1 MIEIIEPLARVPG
14 VRMAALV
21 TEDGVP
27 VAVPGRH
34 AAEAGLSAGAALDEN
49 ALAALSAGWL
59 AELTRAVGG
68 LSWGSPRRVVLRAA
82 RGTLLILR
90 ASGAVLLVVLE
101 GGLGPEELW
110 LPMEGVAAR
119 IRRVVRGIKNARE
132 WEPTDGP
139 PPALPSGASSG
150 GAAPESPARTAR
162 DPEQAAGI

>member
-1 MIEIIEPLARVPG
+1 MIEIIEPLANVPG

-34 AAEAGLSAGAALDEN
+34 VSEASSPAGAAFDEN

-59 AELTRAVGG
+59 AELTRAAGG
-68 LSWGSPRRVVLRAA
+68 LSWGTPRRAVLRAA

-90 ASGAVLLVVLE
+90 TSGAVLLVVLE

-119 IRRVVRGIKNARE
+119 IRRVMRGISSAGE
-132 WEPTDGP
+132 GGPTDGP
-139 PPALPSGASSG
+139 PPALPSRASSE
-150 GAAPESPARTAR
+150 GAAPESPLTTGR
-162 DPEQAAGI
+162 DSEQAAGN